1 MPLTHFLGLLALV
14 ILAAGAT
21 LALAFWAGVPVL
33 AISFAALAG
42 RPSNAHR
49 SAAWSMRCTRAG
61 AAAELWSSHR
71 MRRACP
77 AAS

>member
-1 MPLTHFLGLLALV
+1 MGQEGDRIMPLTHFLGLLALV

-42 RPSNAHR
+42 SLVVGLRQWR
-49 SAAWSMRCTRAG
+49 
-61 AAAELWSSHR
+61 
-71 MRRACP
+71 
-77 AAS
+77 